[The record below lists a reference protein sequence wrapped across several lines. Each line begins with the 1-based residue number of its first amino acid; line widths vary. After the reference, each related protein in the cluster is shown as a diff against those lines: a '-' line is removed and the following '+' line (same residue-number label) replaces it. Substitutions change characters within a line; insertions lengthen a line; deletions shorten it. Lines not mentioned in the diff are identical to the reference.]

1 MLVARRARTSVTN
14 LLVNYRFA
22 HVEALRVARHL
33 RGREAGKEAKRIDP
47 GLMRVMMDDD
57 RPLLTR
63 FSLIAN
69 TSSIVDRRDFATRIP
84 LYVLRTR
91 SYLYEMRKEEPIMVL
106 LHNQEMTC
114 SA

>member
-63 FSLIAN
+63 FSLAN

-91 SYLYEMRKEEPIMVL
+91 SYLYEMKRKSP
-106 LHNQEMTC
+106 
-114 SA
+114 

>member
-63 FSLIAN
+63 FSLAN

-91 SYLYEMRKEEPIMVL
+91 ILCARANKNRFLDL
-106 LHNQEMTC
+106 L
-114 SA
+114 

>member
-47 GLMRVMMDDD
+47 GLMRVMMDIGEI
-57 RPLLTR
+57 LLLGSPYTY
-63 FSLIAN
+63 S
-69 TSSIVDRRDFATRIP
+69 
-84 LYVLRTR
+84 VLVVIC
-91 SYLYEMRKEEPIMVL
+91 MR
-106 LHNQEMTC
+106 
-114 SA
+114 